1 MTTVTFDT
9 WQQRLVG
16 SSVNGSQSMHA
27 VSTTRP
33 VTACG
38 IRMATP
44 ASLLDRSTV
53 TPRALALALSGF
65 QSSCPACY
73 QAMQQ
78 LEQVTA

>member
-1 MTTVTFDT
+1 MTTVTLDT
-9 WQQRLVG
+9 WQQRLIG
-16 SSVNGSQSMHA
+16 SSYGRTQSLHA

-44 ASLLDRSTV
+44 ATLLDRSTV

-73 QAMQQ
+73 QAMLQ
-78 LEQVTA
+78 LEQVTT